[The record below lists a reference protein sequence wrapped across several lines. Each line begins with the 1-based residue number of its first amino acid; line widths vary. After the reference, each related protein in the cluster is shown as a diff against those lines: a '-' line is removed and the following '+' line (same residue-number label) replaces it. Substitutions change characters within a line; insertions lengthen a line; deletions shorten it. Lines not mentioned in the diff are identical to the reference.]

1 MRTIE
6 LIDVE
11 VSLPDDAIVNVRK
24 HMAGQ
29 FFYGV
34 VVGSDLLRDRI
45 EVAAILRGFELRRTS
60 AGSHLVRGDQG
71 IDIIATNAA
80 HVVIRVDDPGALPD
94 ARVHDRGIV
103 VGPLSLDISAATILP
118 GKERHAEGAEAWE
131 AEWRLVGGGSAREQ
145 CHAIHRAMTARFPD
159 AARIAAPHEERP
171 GRWTLEATLPGM
183 RVRIDVLDEGGGLR
197 LDAIVFARPS
207 P

>member
-24 HMAGQ
+24 HTAGQ

-45 EVAAILRGFELRRTS
+45 EVAAILRGFELKRTS

-71 IDIIATNAA
+71 IDVIATNAA

-94 ARVHDRGIV
+94 ARIHDRGVV
-103 VGPLSLDISAATILP
+103 VGPLSLDISATRIVP
-118 GKERHAEGAEAWE
+118 GKERHPEGAEAWE
-131 AEWRLVGGGSAREQ
+131 AEWRLVGGCSAQDQ
-145 CHAIHRAMTARFPD
+145 CHAIHRAITARFPE
-159 AARIAAPHEERP
+159 AASIPPPHEARP

-183 RVRIDVLDEGGGLR
+183 RVRIDVRDDGDGLR
-197 LDAIVFARPS
+197 LDAIVLARPC